1 MPVHLQ
7 EEYEL
12 VTMLLEREQS
22 RLAGAATYSME
33 EIQQMTMPCSPMYP
47 SKLAI
52 SIRSKEEIPCNT
64 R

>member
-22 RLAGAATYSME
+22 RLAGAAIYSME
-33 EIQQMTMPCSPMYP
+33 EIQQMSDALLANVSQQACDFSPF
-47 SKLAI
+47 
-52 SIRSKEEIPCNT
+52 
-64 R
+64 